1 MYFLFFP
8 FNIVCL
14 LFANQ
19 TQQCVL
25 SVYNDIRLYEI
36 QIILSNVA
44 VTVFIVVAVVVY
56 KSALDTDT
64 DYEIKKI

>member
-1 MYFLFFP
+1 MY
-8 FNIVCL
+8 
-14 LFANQ
+14 
-19 TQQCVL
+19 
-25 SVYNDIRLYEI
+25 IRLYEI

-44 VTVFIVVAVVVY
+44 LSIFIVVAVVVY